1 MGYPDRGERA
11 GKVVRCLECD
21 VCCCCGKKLWSG
33 NRMTCQTPQS
43 GLLLLGQSRGG
54 LERELLNYSIIYTD
68 YCYAV

>member
-1 MGYPDRGERA
+1 MGYLDRRERA

-21 VCCCCGKKLWSG
+21 VAAVEKQWSG

-68 YCYAV
+68 YCYTV